1 MHVISRKA
9 LTDFWRN
16 HSEAEMHLR
25 AWFKA
30 TSKGS
35 FENVADLKRTFSSV
49 DYVPVGKKEFTVFNI
64 GGNRYRL
71 IAAIHFNRGKVYLRN
86 VLTHAEYDRGQWKG
100 PPSARGG
107 KRTS

>member
-16 HSEAEMHLR
+16 HRDAEMPLR

-35 FENVADLKRTFSSV
+35 FENVANLKRTFSSV
-49 DYVPVGKKEFTVFNI
+49 DYVPVGKKEFYVFNI

-71 IAAIHFNRGKVYLRN
+71 VAAIHFNTQRLFVRH
-86 VLTHAEYDRGQWKG
+86 VLTHKEYDHGGWK
-100 PPSARGG
+100 
-107 KRTS
+107 K